1 MISLKKY
8 LDMEQPQSCTPDP
21 CQLLQVTLESY
32 RVALQSMGESAA
44 RACPAVGSDLQRLL
58 MALVDR
64 LVSDVTAVLLVETGN
79 QASEHLQQWGDRS
92 AEYYKARTA
101 EIKELLI
108 VLARTAESVGERDHQ
123 YTDHLNQFTNQLR
136 NISNLEDL
144 TQVRASLVQQ
154 ATALKTYVDHMEED
168 SHKLVDNLKTQV
180 STYET
185 QLKKVEELALR
196 DVLTGLANRRR
207 VETEIESRIARGR
220 VFCVVMLDVNRLKQV
235 NDKHGHLAGDNL
247 LLQFAQELRSNSR
260 SSDLVGRWG
269 GDEFL
274 VVMDGDM
281 AAANAQTER
290 LQKWVYGN
298 YTIRPGKGSAEVK
311 VSVDAAIGC
320 AQWQPGETGKAL
332 IERADAEMYK
342 QKRNTPRK
350 PTTLGVGAD

>member
-8 LDMEQPQSCTPDP
+8 LDMEQLGPGAPDP
-21 CQLLQVTLESY
+21 SELFQVTLESY
-32 RVALQSMGESAA
+32 RAALQSMGENAA
-44 RACPAVGSDLQRLL
+44 RACPVVGSDLQCLL
-58 MALVDR
+58 MTLADR
-64 LVSDVTAVLLVETGN
+64 LISDATAALLAETGS
-79 QASEHLQQWGDRS
+79 QASAHLQQWGDRS
-92 AEYYKARTA
+92 AEYSKARTA

-123 YTDHLNQFTNQLR
+123 YADQLSQFTNQLQT
-136 NISNLEDL
+136 ISNLEDL
-144 TQVRASLVQQ
+144 AQVRASLVQQ
-154 ATALKTYVDHMEED
+154 AAALKTYVDHMEED
-168 SHKLVDNLKTQV
+168 SHKLVENLQTQV

-185 QLKKVEELALR
+185 RIKEVEEVALR

-207 VETEIESRIARGR
+207 VESEIELRIARGQA
-220 VFCVVMLDVNRLKQV
+220 FCVVMLDINRLKQV

-260 SSDLVGRWG
+260 SSDIVGRWG

-281 AAANAQTER
+281 TAANAQTER
-290 LQKWVYGN
+290 VQKWVFGS

-311 VSVDAAIGC
+311 VRMEAAVGS
-320 AQWQPGETGKAL
+320 AQWQPGETGEAL

-342 QKRNTPRK
+342 QKRRTARK
-350 PTTLGVGAD
+350 AAAAGAD